1 MHAQAHAQAC
11 TYTHST
17 QHTHSCSGDQLYRAH
32 RDHGL
37 IAYVAEEYTSEDGP
51 INSYYAV
58 AVVKASQCKE
68 REGPLSTL
76 SDLKVG

>member
-1 MHAQAHAQAC
+1 MC
-11 TYTHST
+11 P
-17 QHTHSCSGDQLYRAH
+17 GDQLFRSH

-37 IAYVAEEYTSEDGP
+37 IAYVAEKYTSDDGP

-68 REGPLSTL
+68 RGGPLSTL
-76 SDLKVG
+76 RDLRVGYRPCLAWVAPDVQE